1 MSAAPS
7 DRERWLA
14 ERRNGIGASEAGA
27 VLGLSPYRS
36 PLDVYLEKVG
46 EVPAGPDS
54 EAMYWGR
61 ELEGAVLR
69 RYQRD
74 NPGRELQTVQRTYR
88 SDAYPWMTATPD
100 AVGADRLVEVKTAGM
115 RSAADWGEPGT
126 DAVPVQYLVQVTHQM
141 ICTGHQ
147 LADLA
152 VLIGGQDYRVY
163 AVPLDAELAAAII
176 ARERD
181 FWEAVE
187 ARNPPAPTTLAGAL
201 ARWPKDTGTSI
212 AATPDVIEACQR
224 LKAVKAEIKA
234 READAEALE
243 VAVKACMADAATL
256 TGPDGKAL
264 ATWTSQTARRFDSSA
279 FKAAHPDLYETF
291 RVASQSR
298 VFRLK

>member
-1 MSAAPS
+1 MSAGPD
-7 DRERWLA
+7 DRAAWLA
-14 ERRNGIGASEAGA
+14 ERRQGIGASESAA
-27 VLGLSPYRS
+27 VLGLSPYRTA
-36 PLDVYLEKVG
+36 LDVYLDKVG
-46 EVPAGPDS
+46 DAPPLADS

-61 ELEGAVLR
+61 ELEGAILR
-69 RYQRD
+69 RYMRD
-74 NPGRELQTVQRTYR
+74 TGRELQTVQRTYR
-88 SDAYPWMTATPD
+88 SELHPFMTATPD

-115 RSAADWGEPGT
+115 RSADQWGEPGT

-141 ICTGHQ
+141 IVTGHQ

-163 AVPLDAELAAAII
+163 AVQLDAELAAAII
-176 ARERD
+176 ARETE
-181 FWEAVE
+181 FWQAVE
-187 ARNPPAPTTLAGAL
+187 SRNPPAPTTLAGAF
-201 ARWPKDTGTSI
+201 ARWPKDAGTSI
-212 AATPDVIEACQR
+212 TASADVYEAVQR

-264 ATWTSQTARRFDSSA
+264 ATWTTQTARRFDSAA
-279 FKAAHPDLYETF
+279 FKVAHPDLYETF

-298 VFRLK
+298 VFRIK